1 MSNTAKK
8 AELRQATTYSILFA
22 ISAGHFINDSIQSVV
37 PAMFPIIER
46 SLDLSYAQLGW
57 IAFVLNMTSSVM
69 QPVFGAAADR
79 KPQPYLLPV
88 GMGLSMIG
96 VIAFG
101 LSPSFSFLLL
111 AVLFIGLGSAVFH
124 PEGSRV
130 AFMAAGQK
138 RGLAQSIYQMG
149 GNGGQSLAPIFTA
162 FIFVPLGQK
171 GSLLFAAVTAG
182 GAILL
187 TKVSAWYKQRL
198 SIQSARKKQ
207 LTASGK
213 NKLHA
218 RVKWAMILL
227 IFFVFARSWYAAAIT
242 NFYQFYL
249 IEDYGLSIKQA
260 QLYLFVYLAAGVAG
274 TFLGGPLADRFGRKN
289 LLVFS
294 MLGAAPL
301 AAILP
306 YVPLAAVLPLF
317 LLIGF
322 ILLSS
327 FSVAVVYAQELLPNK
342 VGMASGLIVGLAFGM
357 GAIGSVVLG
366 VLADSIGL
374 KFIMILASLLPLL
387 GISALWLPG
396 DQKVRELQTKNE

>member
-1 MSNTAKK
+1 MPNTAQ
-8 AELRQATTYSILFA
+8 QASMHKTTAYSILFA

-37 PAMFPIIER
+37 PAMFPIIKS
-46 SLDLSYAQLGW
+46 SLHLSYAQLGW

-79 KPQPYLLPV
+79 KPQPYLLPI
-88 GMGLSMIG
+88 GMLLSMLG
-96 VIAFG
+96 VIVFG
-101 LSPSFSFLLL
+101 LSPNFYFLLF

-130 AFMAAGQK
+130 AFMAAGSK

-171 GSLLFAAVTAG
+171 GALLFAVITAG

-187 TKVSAWYKQRL
+187 TKVSVWYKRMLAFQL
-198 SIQSARKKQ
+198 ARKNRKGTVSQ
-207 LTASGK
+207 
-213 NKLHA
+213 NKLSSS
-218 RVKWAMILL
+218 VKWAMILL
-227 IFFVFARSWYAAAIT
+227 VFFVFARSWYAAAIT

-249 IEDYGLSIKQA
+249 IQDYGLSVKQA
-260 QLYLFVYLAAGVAG
+260 QLYVFVYLAAGVAG
-274 TFLGGPLADRFGRKN
+274 TFFGGPLADRFGRKN

-301 AAILP
+301 AVILP
-306 YVPLAAVLPLF
+306 YVPLVAVLPLF

-327 FSVAVVYAQELLPNK
+327 FSVAVVYAQELIPNK
-342 VGMASGLIVGLAFGM
+342 IGMASGLIVGLAFGM
-357 GAIGSVVLG
+357 GAIGAVVFG
-366 VLADSIGL
+366 VLADSFSI
-374 KFIMILASLLPLL
+374 KFVMILSSLLPVL

-396 DQKVRELQTKNE
+396 DKKLQKMQGK

>member
-1 MSNTAKK
+1 MPNTAQQTSMPK
-8 AELRQATTYSILFA
+8 ATAYSILFA

-37 PAMFPIIER
+37 PAMFPIIKS

-79 KPQPYLLPV
+79 KPQPYLLPI
-88 GMGLSMIG
+88 GMLLSMLG
-96 VIAFG
+96 VIVFG
-101 LSPSFSFLLL
+101 LSPNFYFLLF

-130 AFMAAGQK
+130 AFMAAGSK

-171 GSLLFAAVTAG
+171 GALLFAVITAG

-187 TKVSAWYKQRL
+187 TKVSAWYKRML
-198 SIQSARKKQ
+198 AFQSARKNRQ
-207 LTASGK
+207 GAISQS
-213 NKLHA
+213 KLSSS
-218 RVKWAMILL
+218 VKWAMVLL

-249 IEDYGLSIKQA
+249 IQDYGLSVKQA
-260 QLYLFVYLAAGVAG
+260 QLYVFVYLAAGVAG
-274 TFLGGPLADRFGRKN
+274 TFFGGPLADRFGRKN

-301 AAILP
+301 AVILP

-342 VGMASGLIVGLAFGM
+342 IGMASGLIVGLAFGM
-357 GAIGSVVLG
+357 GAIGAVVFG
-366 VLADSIGL
+366 VLADSFSI
-374 KFIMILASLLPLL
+374 KFVMILSSLLPIL

-396 DQKVRELQTKNE
+396 DKKLQKMQGK

>member
-1 MSNTAKK
+1 MPNTAQKIGVH
-8 AELRQATTYSILFA
+8 QATAYSILFA

-46 SLDLSYAQLGW
+46 SLDLSYSQLGW
-57 IAFVLNMTSSVM
+57 IAFALNMTSSVM

-79 KPQPYLLPV
+79 KPQPYLLPA
-88 GMGLSMIG
+88 GMLLSMLG
-96 VIAFG
+96 VIGFG
-101 LSPSFSFLLL
+101 LSPNFYFLLF

-130 AFMAAGQK
+130 AFMAAGKK

-149 GNGGQSLAPIFTA
+149 GNGGQSLAPVFTA

-171 GSLLFAAVTAG
+171 GALLFAMVTAL
-182 GAILL
+182 GALLL

-198 SIQSARKKQ
+198 TIQAKKKKYQ
-207 LTASGK
+207 ASSEK
-213 NKLHA
+213 TKLPS
-218 RVKWAMILL
+218 RVKWAMVLL

-249 IEDYGLSIKQA
+249 IEDYNLSIKQA

-301 AAILP
+301 AVILP
-306 YVPLAAVLPLF
+306 YVPLIAVLPLF

-357 GAIGSVVLG
+357 GAIGAVVFG
-366 VLADSIGL
+366 VLADSFSI
-374 KFIMILASLLPLL
+374 KFVMILSSLLPFL

-396 DQKVRELQTKNE
+396 DRKLREIQDK

>member
-1 MSNTAKK
+1 MLSAAKK
-8 AELRQATTYSILFA
+8 VDMPQATAYSILFA
-22 ISAGHFINDSIQSVV
+22 ISSGHFINDSIQSVV

-57 IAFVLNMTSSVM
+57 IAFVLNMTSSIM

-88 GMGLSMIG
+88 GMLLSMLG
-96 VIAFG
+96 VITFG
-101 LSPSFSFLLL
+101 LSPNFYLLL
-111 AVLFIGLGSAVFH
+111 FAVLFIGLGSAVFH

-130 AFMAAGQK
+130 AFMAAGSK

-171 GSLLFAAVTAG
+171 GALLFAAVTAG
-182 GAILL
+182 GALLL

-198 SIQSARKKQ
+198 ASQSERKKRQ
-207 LTASGK
+207 HAAKTA
-213 NKLHA
+213 KLHT
-218 RVKWAMILL
+218 RIKWAMVLL

-249 IEDYGLSIKQA
+249 IEDYGLSIKHA

-274 TFLGGPLADRFGRKN
+274 TFFGGPLADRFGRKN

-301 AAILP
+301 AAVLP

-327 FSVAVVYAQELLPNK
+327 FSVSVVYAQELLPGK
-342 VGMASGLIVGLAFGM
+342 IGMASGLIVGLAFGM
-357 GAIGSVVLG
+357 GAIGSVVFG
-366 VLADSIGL
+366 VLADSFSI
-374 KFIMILASLLPLL
+374 KFIMIVASFLPLL

-396 DQKVRELQTKNE
+396 DRKIREMQAK